1 MNANYINI
9 SNWDKLNLYR
19 RNKME
24 AGCIQSILNAL
35 DHPNIELFQ
44 KLITLET
51 DSEILAQELIIQYS
65 DNFEEI
71 YHVKILDEEEKLFI
85 CGKRK
90 IDI

>member
-1 MNANYINI
+1 MNANFFDI
-9 SNWDKLNLYR
+9 SNWDKLNTYR

-35 DHPNIELFQ
+35 DQPDIALFQ
-44 KLITLET
+44 QFITLET
-51 DSEILAQELIIQYS
+51 DSEILAQELILQYR

-90 IDI
+90 NDP